1 MTIRIAEFMDEEQT
15 EAVVEI
21 CDNGISLM
29 AYSHPFMGLPL
40 DGRITLD
47 ALLTKNIWLEQ
58 EQYAPIKT
66 DKGFFSYRLTAQVT
80 DAKAQKVQIGDIA
93 IYLDLPLPKDIP
105 NGAFVSFD
113 VMRLDVE
120 FES

>member
-1 MTIRIAEFMDEEQT
+1 VSIYAFSYPYRELPQGGNVLLRAFLT
-15 EAVVEI
+15 E
-21 CDNGISLM
+21 NIS
-29 AYSHPFMGLPL
+29 
-40 DGRITLD
+40 
-47 ALLTKNIWLEQ
+47 LEQ

-66 DKGFFSYRLTAQVT
+66 DKGFVSYRLTAQVT